1 MPGEE
6 YLFQIESE
14 VPGFGGMY
22 YDDAGDLVIFL
33 KDLRVSRPAAAAVRR
48 YLPGPGKR
56 GRREGPPAA
65 IRFRQAEYS
74 FVELNGYW
82 HRINQVIFRI
92 PGVRSTDVDDERNRV
107 VVGVRTEAVAQ
118 EVGRALAATRIPER
132 SVEVQT
138 IEPCT
143 STDPNCPPPGAGEPE
158 PFVGEELPPA
168 PELPADD
175 TASAGDGSV
184 APDTPRRRSLEAKS
198 PGRAAGPLRAAVH
211 SGSQLSPGLAQHPLL
226 RARTSV
232 SIS

>member
-6 YLFQIESE
+6 YLFQIGAE

-22 YDDAGDLVIFL
+22 YDDDGDLVILL
-33 KDLRVSRPAAAAVRR
+33 KDLRLSRQAAAAVRR
-48 YLPGPGKR
+48 HLPGPGKR
-56 GRREGPPAA
+56 GRQEGPPAE

-82 HRINQVIFRI
+82 QRINQVVVEI
-92 PGVRSTDVDDERNRV
+92 PGVVSTDVDEVSNRV
-107 VVGVRTEAVAQ
+107 VVGVRRAAVAQ
-118 EVGRALAATRIPER
+118 EVRRALTALPIPEG
-132 SVEVQT
+132 SVQVQT

-143 STDPNCPPPGAGEPE
+143 SNDPNCPPTGAEEPE
-158 PFVGEELPPA
+158 PFEGEELPPA

-175 TASAGDGSV
+175 TAGTADGSV
-184 APDTPRRRSLEAKS
+184 APDAPRTRSPEAEL
-198 PGRAAGPLRAAVH
+198 PGRAQRPTQAIVH
-211 SGSQLSPGLAQHPLL
+211 SHSPLSPGLAQHPLL

>member
-22 YDDAGDLVIFL
+22 YDDDGDLIILL
-33 KDLRVSRPAAAAVRR
+33 KDLRLSGQATGAVRR
-48 YLPGPGKR
+48 HLPGPGKR

-107 VVGVRTEAVAQ
+107 VVGVRRSAAAQ
-118 EVGRALAATRIPER
+118 EVRRALAATSIPEG
-132 SVEVQT
+132 SVEVHT

-143 STDPNCPPPGAGEPE
+143 STDPNCPPPGTGEPG
-158 PFVGEELPPA
+158 PFEGEELPPA

-175 TASAGDGSV
+175 TTGTAGGFV
-184 APDTPRRRSLEAKS
+184 RTPGT
-198 PGRAAGPLRAAVH
+198 PGVRPSR
-211 SGSQLSPGLAQHPLL
+211 
-226 RARTSV
+226 
-232 SIS
+232 